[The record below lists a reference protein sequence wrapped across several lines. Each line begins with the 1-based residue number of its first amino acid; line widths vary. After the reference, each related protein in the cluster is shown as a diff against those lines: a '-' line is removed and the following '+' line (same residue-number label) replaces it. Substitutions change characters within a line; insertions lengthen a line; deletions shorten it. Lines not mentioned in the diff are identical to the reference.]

1 VKQELLI
8 AIEQLEKER
17 GISKDILIDTLVTAL
32 QTAYKKNFGSNQNVR
47 VDFDETT
54 GDIRVFSS
62 KVVVEEIL
70 EDDDLELP
78 IEEAKEINPSYEIG
92 DIIEEEVTPKDF
104 GRIAA
109 QTARQVV
116 VQRIR
121 EAERNIIFDQYSDR
135 ESEIINGSVQR
146 ISKGII
152 YINLGKTE
160 AMLLPSEQI
169 PTERYEQSLRI
180 KTYIVEVKNTTK
192 GPQIM
197 VSRTHPGLVKRLFEL
212 EVPEIHDGEVEIK
225 SIAREAGSRTK
236 LAVYTS
242 LEGVDPVGSCVGQK
256 GARVQNIVTELNGEK
271 IDIIEWSEDPVQL
284 ISNALSPSS
293 VERVILAE
301 EDKAA
306 LVVVPDNQLSLA
318 IGKEG
323 QNARLAAKLTNWKID
338 IKSTSQYDAMEVS
351 DFSPGMLHADDDKEA
366 IVEEVAEE
374 VVEEVTEEIIEEV
387 TEEIIEEVTEEIVE
401 EVIENEEE

>member
-1 VKQELLI
+1 MGGRIVKHELLI
-8 AIEQLEKER
+8 AIEQLEKEK

-32 QTAYKKNFGSNQNVR
+32 QTAYKKNFGSTQNVR
-47 VDFDETT
+47 VDFSETT
-54 GDIRVFSS
+54 GEIKVYSS
-62 KVVVEEIL
+62 RLVVEEIL
-70 EDDDLELP
+70 EDDTIEIP
-78 IEEAKEINPSYEIG
+78 IEEAKEIDPSYEIG
-92 DIIEEEVTPKDF
+92 DTIEEEVTPKDF

-135 ESEIINGSVQR
+135 ESEIINGSVHR
-146 ISKGII
+146 VAKGIV
-152 YINLGKTE
+152 YISLGKTE

-169 PTERYEQSLRI
+169 LTERYEQGLRI

-192 GPQIM
+192 GPQIL

-256 GARVQNIVTELNGEK
+256 GARVQNIVNELNGEK

-293 VERVILAE
+293 VERVILSDQE
-301 EDKAA
+301 KAA

-338 IKSTSQYDAMEVS
+338 IKSTSQYDAMDVS
-351 DFSPGMLHADDDKEA
+351 DFSPGMIH
-366 IVEEVAEE
+366 AEE
-374 VVEEVTEEIIEEV
+374 VHAAEIAEETG
-387 TEEIIEEVTEEIVE
+387 
-401 EVIENEEE
+401 EVIESTDAIEESIEKEEE

>member
-1 VKQELLI
+1 MMGGSIVKQELLI

-32 QTAYKKNFGSNQNVR
+32 QTAYKKNFGRSQNVR
-47 VDFDETT
+47 VDFDEMT
-54 GDIRVFSS
+54 GEIRVFSS

-70 EDDDLELP
+70 EDDELELP
-78 IEEAKEINPSYEIG
+78 IEEAKELNPAYEIG
-92 DIIEEEVTPKDF
+92 DIVEEEVTPKDF

-135 ESEIINGSVQR
+135 ASEIINGSIQR

-169 PTERYEQSLRI
+169 TTERYEQGQRI
-180 KTYIVEVKNTTK
+180 KTYITEVKNTTK
-192 GPQIM
+192 GPQIL

-236 LAVYTS
+236 LAVFTS

-293 VERVILAE
+293 VERVILSDE
-301 EDKAA
+301 EKAA

-338 IKSTSQYDAMEVS
+338 IKSATQYKEMMEA
-351 DFSPGMLHADDDKEA
+351 LHEA
-366 IVEEVAEE
+366 EETATEEVYEE
-374 VVEEVTEEIIEEV
+374 DVYEDVV
-387 TEEIIEEVTEEIVE
+387 
-401 EVIENEEE
+401 ENEEE

>member
-1 VKQELLI
+1 VKRELLI

-32 QTAYKKNFGSNQNVR
+32 QTAYKKNFGSSQNVR
-47 VDFDETT
+47 VDFSETT
-54 GDIRVFSS
+54 GEIKVFSS

-78 IEEAKEINPSYEIG
+78 IEEAKEIDPSYEIG

-135 ESEIINGSVQR
+135 ESEIINGSVHR
-146 ISKGII
+146 SAKGIV
-152 YINLGKTE
+152 YISLGKTE

-169 PTERYEQSLRI
+169 LSERYEQGVRV

-192 GPQIM
+192 GPQIL

-242 LEGVDPVGSCVGQK
+242 LDGVDPVGSCVGQK

-271 IDIIEWSEDPVQL
+271 IDIIEWSDDPVQL
-284 ISNALSPSS
+284 ISNALSPST
-293 VERVILAE
+293 VERVILSDE
-301 EDKAA
+301 EKAA

-351 DFSPGMLHADDDKEA
+351 DFSPGMIH
-366 IVEEVAEE
+366 AEE
-374 VVEEVTEEIIEEV
+374 VHAAELAEDDSETVETA
-387 TEEIIEEVTEEIVE
+387 E
-401 EVIENEEE
+401 EVIEDATETDEETVVENEVE

>member
-1 VKQELLI
+1 MGGSIVKRELLI

-32 QTAYKKNFGSNQNVR
+32 QTAYKKNFGSSQNVR
-47 VDFDETT
+47 VDFSETT
-54 GDIRVFSS
+54 GEIKVFSS

-78 IEEAKEINPSYEIG
+78 IEEAKEIDPSYEIG

-135 ESEIINGSVQR
+135 ESEIINGSVHR
-146 ISKGII
+146 SAKGIV
-152 YINLGKTE
+152 YISLGKTE

-169 PTERYEQSLRI
+169 LSERYEQGVRV

-192 GPQIM
+192 GPQIL

-271 IDIIEWSEDPVQL
+271 IDIIEWSDDPVQL
-284 ISNALSPSS
+284 ISNALSPST
-293 VERVILAE
+293 VERVILSDE
-301 EDKAA
+301 EKAA

-351 DFSPGMLHADDDKEA
+351 DFSPGMIHAEEVHA
-366 IVEEVAEE
+366 AEMAEESTELVETVEEATEATE
-374 VVEEVTEEIIEEV
+374 VVEETVDV
-387 TEEIIEEVTEEIVE
+387 VV
-401 EVIENEEE
+401 ENEEE

>member
-1 VKQELLI
+1 MNNGKMGGNIVKQELLI
-8 AIEQLEKER
+8 AIEQLEKEK
-17 GISKDILIDTLVTAL
+17 GISKEILIDTLVTAL
-32 QTAYKKNFGSNQNVR
+32 QTAYKKNFGSSQNVR
-47 VDFDETT
+47 VDFDGMT
-54 GDIRVFSS
+54 GDIKVYSS
-62 KVVVEEIL
+62 RMVVEEIM
-70 EDDDLELP
+70 EDETVEILVED
-78 IEEAKEINPSYEIG
+78 AKEIDPSFELG
-92 DIIEEEVTPKDF
+92 DCVEEEVTPKDF

-135 ESEIINGSVQR
+135 ESEIINGMVQR
-146 ISKGII
+146 IAKGIV

-169 PTERYEQSLRI
+169 PTERYEQSMRV

-192 GPQIM
+192 GPQIL

-236 LAVYTS
+236 LAVFTA

-256 GARVQNIVTELNGEK
+256 GVRVQNIVTELGGEK

-293 VERVILAE
+293 VERVILSE
-301 EDKAA
+301 EEKAA

-338 IKSTSQYDAMEVS
+338 IKSTSQYDAMDVS
-351 DFSPGMLHADDDKEA
+351 DFSPGMIHSEENSEEVA
-366 IVEEVAEE
+366 EEVAEE
-374 VVEEVTEEIIEEV
+374 VVEDVVDEITEEV
-387 TEEIIEEVTEEIVE
+387 MDVE
-401 EVIENEEE
+401 EE

>member
-1 VKQELLI
+1 MGGSIVKRELLI

-32 QTAYKKNFGSNQNVR
+32 QTAYKKNFGSSQNVR
-47 VDFDETT
+47 VDFSETT
-54 GDIRVFSS
+54 GEIKVFSS

-78 IEEAKEINPSYEIG
+78 IEEAKEIDPSYEIG

-135 ESEIINGSVQR
+135 ESEIINGSVHR
-146 ISKGII
+146 SAKGIV
-152 YINLGKTE
+152 YISLGKTE

-169 PTERYEQSLRI
+169 LSERYEQGVRV

-192 GPQIM
+192 GPQIL

-242 LEGVDPVGSCVGQK
+242 LDGVDPVGSCVGQK

-271 IDIIEWSEDPVQL
+271 IDIIEWSDDPVQL
-284 ISNALSPSS
+284 ISNALSPST
-293 VERVILAE
+293 VERVILSDE
-301 EDKAA
+301 EKAA

-351 DFSPGMLHADDDKEA
+351 DFSPGMIH
-366 IVEEVAEE
+366 AEE
-374 VVEEVTEEIIEEV
+374 VHAAELAEDDSETVETA
-387 TEEIIEEVTEEIVE
+387 E
-401 EVIENEEE
+401 EVIEDATETDEETVVENEVE

>member
-1 VKQELLI
+1 MMGGSVVKQELLI

-47 VDFDETT
+47 VDFDEET
-54 GDIRVFSS
+54 GDIRVYSS

-78 IEEAKEINPSYEIG
+78 IEEAKEINPAYEIG
-92 DIIEEEVTPKDF
+92 DIVEEEVTPKDF

-135 ESEIINGSVQR
+135 ASEIINGSIQR
-146 ISKGII
+146 VSKGII

-169 PTERYEQSLRI
+169 ATERYEQGLRI
-180 KTYIVEVKNTTK
+180 KTYITEVKNTTK
-192 GPQIM
+192 GPQIL

-236 LAVYTS
+236 LAVFTS
-242 LEGVDPVGSCVGQK
+242 IEGVDPVGSCVGQK

-271 IDIIEWSEDPVQL
+271 IDIIEWSDDPVQL

-293 VERVILAE
+293 VERVILSDE
-301 EDKAA
+301 EKAA

-338 IKSTSQYDAMEVS
+338 IKSTSQYDAMDIS
-351 DFSPGMLHADDDKEA
+351 DFSPGMLHAEEA
-366 IVEEVAEE
+366 LHENEVDVDEELETEATYEE
-374 VVEEVTEEIIEEV
+374 DVYEDVV
-387 TEEIIEEVTEEIVE
+387 
-401 EVIENEEE
+401 ENEEE

>member
-1 VKQELLI
+1 MGGRIVKQELLI
-8 AIEQLEKER
+8 AIEQLEKEK
-17 GISKDILIDTLVTAL
+17 GISKEILIDTLVTAL
-32 QTAYKKNFGSNQNVR
+32 QTAYKKNFGSTQNVR
-47 VDFDETT
+47 VDFDEMT
-54 GDIRVFSS
+54 GDIKVYSS
-62 KVVVEEIL
+62 RLVVEEIY
-70 EDDDLELP
+70 EDETVEILL
-78 IEEAKEINPSYEIG
+78 EEAKEIDPSFELG
-92 DIIEEEVTPKDF
+92 DFVEEEVTPKDF

-121 EAERNIIFDQYSDR
+121 EAERNIIFDAYSDR
-135 ESEIINGSVQR
+135 ESEIINGEVQR
-146 ISKGII
+146 VSKGII

-169 PTERYEQSLRI
+169 PFEKYEQGLRI

-192 GPQIM
+192 GPQIL

-236 LAVYTS
+236 LAVWTG

-256 GARVQNIVTELNGEK
+256 GVRVQNIVTELGGEK

-284 ISNALSPSS
+284 ISNALSPSA
-293 VERVILAE
+293 VERVILSDE
-301 EDKAA
+301 EKAA

-338 IKSTSQYDAMEVS
+338 IKSTSQYDAMDVS
-351 DFSPGMLHADDDKEA
+351 DFSPGMIHAEEVLHANDDLETEA
-366 IVEEVAEE
+366 VEEV
-374 VVEEVTEEIIEEV
+374 IEEV
-387 TEEIIEEVTEEIVE
+387 TEDVV
-401 EVIENEEE
+401 ENEEE

>member
-1 VKQELLI
+1 MKQELLI

-54 GDIRVFSS
+54 GDIRVYSS
-62 KVVVEEIL
+62 KIVVEEIL

-78 IEEAKEINPSYEIG
+78 IEEAKEIDPSYEIG
-92 DIIEEEVTPKDF
+92 DTIEEEVTPKDF

-121 EAERNIIFDQYSDR
+121 EAERNIIFDAYSDR
-135 ESEIINGSVQR
+135 TSEIINGSVQR

-169 PTERYEQSLRI
+169 PSERYEQGLRI
-180 KTYIVEVKNTTK
+180 KTYITEVKNTTK
-192 GPQIM
+192 GPQIL

-236 LAVYTS
+236 LAVFTA

-256 GARVQNIVTELNGEK
+256 GARVQNIVNELNGEK

-293 VERVILAE
+293 VERVILSDE
-301 EDKAA
+301 EKAA

-338 IKSTSQYDAMEVS
+338 IKSTSQYDAMDVS
-351 DFSPGMLHADDDKEA
+351 DFSPGMIH
-366 IVEEVAEE
+366 AEE
-374 VVEEVTEEIIEEV
+374 TQVVEEQDEETFEDQVIEEV
-387 TEEIIEEVTEEIVE
+387 L
-401 EVIENEEE
+401 ENEEE